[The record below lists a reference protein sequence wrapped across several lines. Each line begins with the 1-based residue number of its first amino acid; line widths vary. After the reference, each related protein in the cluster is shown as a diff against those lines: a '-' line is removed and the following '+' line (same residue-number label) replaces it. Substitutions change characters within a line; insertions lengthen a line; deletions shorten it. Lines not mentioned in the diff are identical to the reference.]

1 MLARHAEALFWCG
14 RYLERASYTARML
27 DVTYH
32 GLLESP
38 PSEARQAWVDLLAVL
53 HMRSAFEAR
62 HESITA
68 PAVSTFLVADAT
80 NQGAV
85 ISAVGAARD
94 NARSVRELLSTE
106 VWESI
111 NTFWLELAAR
121 DLSEDLEQAPYALY
135 GLVKRRC
142 QAVAGTAVETMPRD
156 DGWRFLMLGW
166 MLERAERTC
175 RLLYVRYG
183 ATQAR
188 GDAEGSHHWVG
199 VLKAAS
205 ASEAYRRQYSAS
217 FSPAHVVEFLLLS
230 RTFPRSVLYALRS
243 AEDRINELGVPGR
256 LSRPQRSI
264 GRLRSD
270 LEFRDVNELL
280 GGDLVAYLEGMLD
293 GVNRVAALVGTQ
305 FFRSS
310 HEFDLRA
317 LDIA

>member
-1 MLARHAEALFWCG
+1 M
-14 RYLERASYTARML
+14 RA
-27 DVTYH
+27 
-32 GLLESP
+32 
-38 PSEARQAWVDLLAVL
+38 
-53 HMRSAFEAR
+53 AFETG
-62 HESITA
+62 HDQLTA
-68 PAVSTFLVADAT
+68 PAVSRFLVSDTT

-85 ISAVGAARD
+85 VSAVGAARE

-111 NTFWLELAAR
+111 NTFWLELQTR
-121 DLSEDLEQAPYALY
+121 DLGDDLEQQPYELY

-175 RLLYVRYG
+175 RLLHVRYG
-183 ATQAR
+183 ATQAG
-188 GDAEGSHHWVG
+188 GDRDGSHQWVG

-230 RTFPRSVLYALRS
+230 RTFPRSVFYALRS

-256 LSRPQRSI
+256 LTRPQRAI

-270 LEFRDVNELL
+270 LEFRDVHELL
-280 GGDLVAYLEGMLD
+280 GGDLVAFLDSVLEG
-293 GVNRVAALVGTQ
+293 VSRVTALVGTQ
-305 FFRSS
+305 FFRNSE
-310 HEFDLRA
+310 EFDLHA
-317 LDIA
+317 LDIP

>member
-1 MLARHAEALFWCG
+1 MLARHAESLFWCG

-38 PSEARQAWVDLLAVL
+38 PSEARQAWLDLLAVL
-53 HMRSAFEAR
+53 HLRASFEAR
-62 HESITA
+62 HDNLTA
-68 PAVSTFLVADAT
+68 PAVSEFLVLDPA

-85 ISAVGAARD
+85 VSAIGAARE

-111 NTFWLELAAR
+111 NTFWLELHAR
-121 DLSEDLEQAPYALY
+121 DLHEDLEQQPYELY

-175 RLLYVRYG
+175 RLLRVRYG
-183 ATQAR
+183 ATQAG
-188 GDAEGSHHWVG
+188 GDREGSHHWVG

-256 LSRPQRSI
+256 LTRPQRAV
-264 GRLRSD
+264 GRLRAD
-270 LEFRDVNELL
+270 LEFRDVHELL
-280 GGDLVAYLEGMLD
+280 GGDLLAFLDSVLD
-293 GVNRVAALVGTQ
+293 GVSRVTALVATQ
-305 FFRSS
+305 FFRNSE
-310 HEFDLRA
+310 EFDLRA